1 MNKLV
6 RIGLIASML
15 AAWPLAGAHA
25 QERTLT
31 WVGCGISKTGFMA
44 EMAQAYYDKTGV
56 NIVIQGGGA
65 TKGIRMVSAGEAD
78 LGGSCRDVITH
89 PIMISPISEERWS
102 RMNPVAWDALAVIV
116 HKDNEVTD
124 ITTEQVRALLKGG
137 IDNWT
142 ELGGADRPVDVY
154 IRDGKIS
161 GVGRTIRELVF
172 SNYNEDFV
180 ADYVMPSSG
189 PLEQAIETNINGV
202 GITGISSARRRDVK
216 ILRLD
221 GVAPSYDR
229 IRDGGY
235 GLYRPLYLVTPLAVD
250 VKPEITD
257 FLAFVKSEEGQAV
270 MRKVGTV
277 PHEDAIPTWLRYLER
292 REAALL
298 ADG

>member
-1 MNKLV
+1 MNRRSACAIV
-6 RIGLIASML
+6 IAMCF
-15 AAWPLAGAHA
+15 ATVATA

-31 WVGCGISKTGFMA
+31 WVGCGISKKGFMA

-89 PIMISPISEERWS
+89 PVMISPISEERWS
-102 RMNPVAWDALAVIV
+102 KMNPVAWDALVVIV
-116 HKDNEVTD
+116 NKNNEVTD
-124 ITTEQVRALLKGG
+124 ITTDQVRDLLKGR
-137 IDNWT
+137 IANWK
-142 ELGGADRPVDVY
+142 ELGGADRPVELYV
-154 IRDGKIS
+154 REGKIS

-180 ADYVMPSSG
+180 ATHVVPSTG
-189 PLEQAIETNINGV
+189 PLEQAVETNIDAI
-202 GITGISSARRRDVK
+202 GITGVSSARRRDVK
-216 ILRLD
+216 ILNLD

-235 GLYRPLYLVTPLAVD
+235 GLYRPLYLVTPMAVD

-257 FLAFVKSEEGQAV
+257 FLEFVRSEEGKAV

-277 PHEDAIPTWLRYLER
+277 PHEDAIATWLKYLER

>member
-1 MNKLV
+1 MTINLRV
-6 RIGLIASML
+6 AILALAL
-15 AAWPLAGAHA
+15 AAAPFASINA
-25 QERTLT
+25 QETTLT
-31 WVGCGISKTGFMA
+31 WVGCGISKKGFMA
-44 EMAQAYYDKTGV
+44 EMAEAYYRKTGV
-56 NIVIQGGGA
+56 NVVIQGGGA

-102 RMNPVAWDALAVIV
+102 RMNPVAWDALVVIV

-124 ITTEQVRALLKGG
+124 ITMDQVRDMLKGR
-137 IDNWT
+137 IRNWT
-142 ELGGADRPVDVY
+142 ELGGADLPVEVY
-154 IRDGKIS
+154 ARDGKIS

-180 ADYVMPSSG
+180 VDHFMPSSG
-189 PLEQAIETNINGV
+189 PLEQAVEQNV
-202 GITGISSARRRDVK
+202 GAIAITGISSARRRDVK

-221 GVAPSYDR
+221 GIAPTYER

-250 VKPEITD
+250 VKPEIID
-257 FLAFVKSEEGQAV
+257 FLAFVKSEEGKAI

-298 ADG
+298 ADS

>member
-1 MNKLV
+1 MINLRV
-6 RIGLIASML
+6 AFFALAL
-15 AAWPLAGAHA
+15 AAMPFASINA
-25 QERTLT
+25 QETTLT
-31 WVGCGISKTGFMA
+31 WVGCGISKKGFMA
-44 EMAQAYYDKTGV
+44 EMAEAYYRKTGV
-56 NIVIQGGGA
+56 NVVIQGGGA

-102 RMNPVAWDALAVIV
+102 RMNPVAWDALVVIV

-124 ITTEQVRALLKGG
+124 ITMDQVRDMLKGRLR
-137 IDNWT
+137 NWT
-142 ELGGADRPVDVY
+142 QLGGADMPVEVY
-154 IRDGKIS
+154 VRDGKIS

-180 ADYVMPSSG
+180 ADHVMPSSG
-189 PLEQAIETNINGV
+189 PLEQAVEQNLGAIA
-202 GITGISSARRRDVK
+202 ITGISSARRRDVK

-221 GVAPSYDR
+221 GIAPTYER

-250 VKPEITD
+250 VKPEIID
-257 FLAFVKSEEGQAV
+257 FLAFVKSEEGKAI

-298 ADG
+298 ADS

>member
-1 MNKLV
+1 MQ
-6 RIGLIASML
+6 RIILSLL
-15 AAWPLAGAHA
+15 AATAVAAAPISLSIA
-25 QERTLT
+25 QERSLT
-31 WVGCGISKTGFMA
+31 WVGCGISKKGFMA
-44 EMAQAYYDKTGV
+44 EMAEAYYKKTGV

-102 RMNPVAWDALAVIV
+102 RMNPVAWDALVVIV
-116 HKDNEVTD
+116 HKDNVVTD
-124 ITTEQVRALLKGG
+124 ITMDQVRDILKGR

-142 ELGGADRPVDVY
+142 ELGGADRPVEVY
-154 IRDGKIS
+154 VRDGKIS

-172 SNYNEDFV
+172 SNYQEDFV
-180 ADYVMPSSG
+180 ADHVMPSSG
-189 PLEQAIETNINGV
+189 PLEQAIEKNPDGIGV
-202 GITGISSARRRDVK
+202 TGISSARRRDVR

-221 GVAPSYDR
+221 GVTPSYDR

-235 GLYRPLYLVTPLAVD
+235 GLYRPLYLVTPMKVNVNPD
-250 VKPEITD
+250 IEN
-257 FLAFVKSEEGQAV
+257 FLEFVKSEEGKAI

-277 PHEDAIPTWLRYLER
+277 PHEDAIPTWLKYLER

-298 ADG
+298 AEN

>member
-1 MNKLV
+1 MN
-6 RIGLIASML
+6 RRSACAMAIAMCL
-15 AAWPLAGAHA
+15 ATVAAA

-31 WVGCGISKTGFMA
+31 WVGCGISKKGFMA

-89 PIMISPISEERWS
+89 PVMISPISEERWS
-102 RMNPVAWDALAVIV
+102 KMNPVAWDALVVIV
-116 HKDNEVTD
+116 NKNNEVTD
-124 ITTEQVRALLKGG
+124 ITTEQVHELLKGR
-137 IDNWT
+137 ITNWK
-142 ELGGADRPVDVY
+142 ELGGADRPVELYV
-154 IRDGKIS
+154 REGKIS

-180 ADYVMPSSG
+180 ATHVVPSTG
-189 PLEQAIETNINGV
+189 PLEQAVETNIDAI
-202 GITGISSARRRDVK
+202 GITGVSSARRRDVK
-216 ILRLD
+216 ILNLD
-221 GVAPSYDR
+221 GVAPTYDR

-235 GLYRPLYLVTPLAVD
+235 GLYRPLYLVTPMAVD
-250 VKPEITD
+250 VKPEIAD
-257 FLAFVKSEEGQAV
+257 FLEFVRSEEGKAI

-277 PHEDAIPTWLRYLER
+277 PQEDAIATWLKYLER

-298 ADG
+298 ADD

>member
-1 MNKLV
+1 MQRV
-6 RIGLIASML
+6 IMSML
-15 AAWPLAGAHA
+15 AAALSAAPISPSTA
-25 QERTLT
+25 QTDTLT

-44 EMAQAYYDKTGV
+44 EMAEAYYRKTGI

-89 PIMISPISEERWS
+89 PIMISPISEERWA

-116 HKDNEVTD
+116 HKDNVVTD
-124 ITTEQVRALLKGG
+124 ISLEQVRDLLKGR
-137 IDNWT
+137 ISNWT
-142 ELGGADRPVDVY
+142 ELGGADAPVEVY
-154 IRDGKIS
+154 VRDGKIS

-172 SNYNEDFV
+172 SNYNEEFV
-180 ADYVMPSSG
+180 ATHVMPSTG
-189 PLEQAIETNINGV
+189 PLEQAIEKNPNGI
-202 GITGISSARRRDVK
+202 GITGISSARRRDVG

-221 GVAPSYDR
+221 GVAPTYDR

-235 GLYRPLYLVTPLAVD
+235 GLYRPLYLVTPMKVD
-250 VKPEITD
+250 IKPEIAD
-257 FLAFVKSEEGQAV
+257 FLAFVRSEDGKEV

-277 PHEDAIPTWLRYLER
+277 PHEDAIPTWLKYLER

-298 ADG
+298 ADN

>member
-1 MNKLV
+1 MKNRLSAAFV
-6 RIGLIASML
+6 ALAIATV
-15 AAWPLAGAHA
+15 PLASLNA

-44 EMAQAYYDKTGV
+44 EMAEAYYNKTGV

-102 RMNPVAWDALAVIV
+102 RMNPVAWDALVVIV
-116 HKDNEVTD
+116 HKDNEITD
-124 ITTEQVRALLKGG
+124 ITSQQVRDLLKGR
-137 IDNWT
+137 ILNWT
-142 ELGGADRPVDVY
+142 ELGGGNRPVEVY
-154 IRDGKIS
+154 VRDGKIS

-172 SNYNEDFV
+172 SNYSEDFV
-180 ADYVMPSSG
+180 ADHVMPSSG
-189 PLEQAIETNINGV
+189 PLETAIEKNLNGV

-221 GVAPSYDR
+221 GVAPTYER

-235 GLYRPLYLVTPLAVD
+235 GLYRPLYLVTPLAVN

-257 FLAFVKSEEGQAV
+257 FLEFVKSEEGKAI

-298 ADG
+298 ADS